1 MRPEVKQRTSV
12 EAAAILLIR
21 VGVLAFILAG
31 LAKTWADPDLWGHV
45 RFGGDILRSGLS
57 SNDPYS
63 FTSDIPW
70 VNHEW
75 LAELLMYGAWAAG
88 GNAGL
93 IALKMAVVCATLV
106 LVLLTLRHDRLPSLT
121 RDLLV
126 VVVLLG
132 LWARVFVVRPQL
144 FSILL
149 FAMLLWI
156 LRSAERGRQDRVW
169 ILPVVFSIWVNVHGG
184 WIVGVAALLVWTAVG
199 LTPLGAGLLWGRLGG
214 AAALALL
221 ATLANPYGLGLWSF
235 LANTVSLN
243 RPNINDWRPLTE
255 AGSQVIVPWVLT
267 AGLALLAIVRGKRRI
282 PLSYALIAIGLG
294 AASVRVN
301 RLDVFFS
308 LSVVMLLAPYVA
320 PRARWQDRRKL
331 SREPRPKWT
340 VLMQAAAVALVI
352 GLGLAGWRQRDVFTC
367 LRLDGPWMPEREAG
381 AFILAN
387 RLEGRL
393 LSWFDWG
400 QYAIWHF
407 APGLKVSLDGRRE
420 TVYSDAFV
428 AQHLKLYY
436 EPDTSLAM
444 LDELAPAYAW
454 LPTNLPLSAA
464 LNRAGWRRIYTGPTS
479 IVFAREKSS
488 LPDPKAGSTAPLGR
502 ACFPGP

>member
-1 MRPEVKQRTSV
+1 MAHGRRER
-12 EAAAILLIR
+12 
-21 VGVLAFILAG
+21 
-31 LAKTWADPDLWGHV
+31 
-45 RFGGDILRSGLS
+45 
-57 SNDPYS
+57 
-63 FTSDIPW
+63 
-70 VNHEW
+70 
-75 LAELLMYGAWAAG
+75 
-88 GNAGL
+88 NAGL
-93 IALKMAVVCATLV
+93 IALKMAVMCGTLV

-169 ILPVVFSIWVNVHGG
+169 ILPVIFSIWVNVHGG

-214 AAALALL
+214 AAGLALL
-221 ATLANPYGLGLWSF
+221 ATLANPYGIGLWSF

-243 RPNINDWRPLTE
+243 RPNINDWRPLME

-308 LSVVMLLAPYVA
+308 LSVVMLLAP
-320 PRARWQDRRKL
+320 
-331 SREPRPKWT
+331 
-340 VLMQAAAVALVI
+340 
-352 GLGLAGWRQRDVFTC
+352 
-367 LRLDGPWMPEREAG
+367 
-381 AFILAN
+381 
-387 RLEGRL
+387 
-393 LSWFDWG
+393 
-400 QYAIWHF
+400 
-407 APGLKVSLDGRRE
+407 
-420 TVYSDAFV
+420 
-428 AQHLKLYY
+428 
-436 EPDTSLAM
+436 
-444 LDELAPAYAW
+444 
-454 LPTNLPLSAA
+454 
-464 LNRAGWRRIYTGPTS
+464 
-479 IVFAREKSS
+479 
-488 LPDPKAGSTAPLGR
+488 
-502 ACFPGP
+502 